1 MQFWPFELDPNVMAK
16 EFRTHLQKVWR
27 NVGWING
34 ALGTCFSTPRWD
46 TKFKAR
52 LSSVLHWPRL
62 HKNTDQNDQY
72 LEEELLQTLSSWL
85 SKLSSTMTLVV
96 TQRSSNLWL
105 QRSQFSLAILGH
117 PTGGP
122 GLREFVDRKI
132 PNKWAYGYGWYAISW
147 RHPGIPFSGPM
158 TTWFFQKHK
167 MWSGMAQRMKKLR
180 RNEKLYQTHETLK
193 RQQCQKTSK
202 LGPTLIPNTRA
213 SSLLPGLWFCRIFS
227 KKVSSPVVLVLV
239 VLNAK

>member
-16 EFRTHLQKVWR
+16 EFRTHLPKVWKCRLDQQSFR
-27 NVGWING
+27 NVFSHTKVRHKIQDQTIKCI
-34 ALGTCFSTPRWD
+34 AL
-46 TKFKAR
+46 TKIAQKYR
-52 LSSVLHWPRL
+52 SKWSISRE
-62 HKNTDQNDQY
+62 K
-72 LEEELLQTLSSWL
+72 LLQTLSSWL
-85 SKLSSTMTLVV
+85 SKLSSTTTLGV
-96 TQRSSNLWL
+96 TQGSNLWL

-132 PNKWAYGYGWYAISW
+132 PNEWAYGYGWYAISW
-147 RHPGIPFSGPM
+147 RHPGIPVSGSM

-227 KKVSSPVVLVLV
+227 KKASSAVVLV

>member
-27 NVGWING
+27 NVGWINR

-46 TKFKAR
+46 TKFKTR

-72 LEEELLQTLSSWL
+72 LEEKLLQTLALDLANCLLRWPWSS
-85 SKLSSTMTLVV
+85 
-96 TQRSSNLWL
+96 TQRSWNLWL
-105 QRSQFSLAILGH
+105 PRSQLSLAILGH

-147 RHPGIPFSGPM
+147 RHPGIPVSGPM
-158 TTWFFQKHK
+158 TTWFCQKHK

-227 KKVSSPVVLVLV
+227 KK
-239 VLNAK
+239 